1 MDSKVTGIRRFAKG
15 VETILFNVRWI
26 LTLFYMGLVAVMLL
40 YGYSYATEIYHL
52 CEEGFRVKGPLK
64 LDEMELI
71 ALDMVDI
78 VMVANL
84 IKMTMTG
91 SYHSFISKKHGYANE
106 AISSGGLKIKIS
118 TSIIVVASIHLL
130 KQFVTHTTWEII
142 LPELATFAAFML
154 SALCLG
160 KLEYWHI
167 KGEVLELEAELRHHK
182 SHAAGHAGASEAH
195 QPTKAHA
202 APHAPAAPSHAHAA
216 HADSHN
222 THHEETA
229 HA

>member
-1 MDSKVTGIRRFAKG
+1 MDSKVTGIRRLAKG

-40 YGYSYATEIYHL
+40 YGYSYAAEIYHL
-52 CEEGFRVKGPLK
+52 CQEGFLLKGPLK

-118 TSIIVVASIHLL
+118 TSILVVASIHLL
-130 KQFVTHTTWEII
+130 KQFVTHTTWDAL

-167 KGEVLELEAELRHHK
+167 KGEVLEHEAELRHAK
-182 SHAAGHAGASEAH
+182 SHQAGHSTPNEVHSSAK
-195 QPTKAHA
+195 PHA
-202 APHAPAAPSHAHAA
+202 VSHAPAAPAHVSSA

-222 THHEETA
+222 KNHEETA

>member
-1 MDSKVTGIRRFAKG
+1 MDSKVTGIRRLAKG

-26 LTLFYMGLVAVMLL
+26 LTLFYMGLVAVMFL
-40 YGYSYATEIYHL
+40 YGYSYAVEIYHL
-52 CEEGFRVKGPLK
+52 CKEGFLGEGPLK
-64 LDEMELI
+64 LDEMKLI

-84 IKMTMTG
+84 IKMIMTG

-106 AISSGGLKIKIS
+106 AISSGALKIKIS

-130 KQFVTHTTWEII
+130 KQFVTHTTWDVL

-160 KLEYWHI
+160 LLELWHI
-167 KGEVLELEAELRHHK
+167 KGEVLEHDAELRH
-182 SHAAGHAGASEAH
+182 A
-195 QPTKAHA
+195 KAHPSGHGNNSDAHKPSKTQA
-202 APHAPAAPSHAHAA
+202 APHAPVASTHVSPA

-222 THHEETA
+222 KNHEETA